1 MKNASD
7 EQNAVIARNQAT
19 VYRLALSQMKN
30 RHDADDVFQEV
41 FYRYLRKKPVFASA
55 EHEKHWFIRVTLNCA
70 RSTLS
75 SFWFRRTEGLPEE
88 LPGDFDEQ
96 KVDPEALQQALG
108 QLDKRYRAVL
118 HLYYY
123 EDMSAKEIAAAL
135 ALTENNVRMLLT
147 RARRKLKETLEK
159 ENAI

>member
-41 FYRYLRKKPVFASA
+41 FYRYLRKKPVFVSA

-75 SFWFRRTEGLPEE
+75 SFWFRNTGALPED
-88 LPGDFDEQ
+88 LPGDFDDRR
-96 KVDPEALQQALG
+96 VDPGDLKAALEK
-108 QLDKRYRAVL
+108 LDKRYRAVL

-123 EDMSAKEIAAAL
+123 EDMPAKEIAAAL
-135 ALTENNVRMLLT
+135 SLKESNVRMLLT
-147 RARRKLKETLEK
+147 RARRALKEILEK